1 MPALLSS
8 LINAPPGDLAGVLA
22 AGDDASRCCL
32 REWVARVPD
41 PRSVTG
47 RWHPL
52 EYVLALAVCAFT
64 AAGHDSPTAIA
75 EWAAGCCQATLAVL
89 GGRQDP
95 WTRRIRPPSARTFG
109 RVFTGLDA
117 GAFNAALYGWL
128 AQLGLVLSE
137 LNCVPKRPRPAMQ
150 PGWLQAGPA
159 SVPNTE
165 DPR

>member
-1 MPALLSS
+1 VPALLSS

-64 AAGHDSPTAIA
+64 TAGHDSPTAIA
-75 EWAAGCCQATLAVL
+75 E
-89 GGRQDP
+89 
-95 WTRRIRPPSARTFG
+95 
-109 RVFTGLDA
+109 
-117 GAFNAALYGWL
+117 
-128 AQLGLVLSE
+128 
-137 LNCVPKRPRPAMQ
+137 
-150 PGWLQAGPA
+150 
-159 SVPNTE
+159 
-165 DPR
+165 